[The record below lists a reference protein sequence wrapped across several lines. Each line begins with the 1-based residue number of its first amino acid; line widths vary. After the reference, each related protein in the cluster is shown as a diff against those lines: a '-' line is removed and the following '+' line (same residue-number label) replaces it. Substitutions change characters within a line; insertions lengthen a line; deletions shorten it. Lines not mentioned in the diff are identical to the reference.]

1 MNLEFKELTKKYGD
15 NVALDKFSIVLENGV
30 YGLLGPNGAGKST
43 LMNLI
48 TDNIKRTSGSILYN
62 GKDILELGAKFRQKL
77 GYMPQHQ
84 GIYGNMTAVE
94 FLMYMSSVKGV
105 KRNEAKKQVEQ
116 LLEIVNLSDVA
127 GKKLAEFSGGM
138 KQRVMLAQAVMN
150 EPEIII
156 LDEPTAGLDPKERI
170 RMRDFI
176 KELSGNRIVLLAT
189 HVVSDI
195 EKISKEILLM
205 KKGSLIQRGTP
216 VNLIKNVWEKTGKE
230 KTLEQMNLEDVYM
243 YYLENN
249 NMEMSG

>member
-15 NVALDKFSIVLENGV
+15 NIALDKFSIVLENGV

-43 LMNLI
+43 LMNLL

-62 GKDILELGAKFRQKL
+62 GRDILELGAKFRQKL
-77 GYMPQHQ
+77 GYMPQQQ
-84 GIYGNMTAVE
+84 GIYGNMTAKE

-105 KRNEAKKQVEQ
+105 KRKAAKKHVEE
-116 LLEIVNLSDVA
+116 LLEIVNLSDTA

-176 KELSGNRIVLLAT
+176 KQLSENKIVLFAT

-205 KKGSLIQRGTP
+205 KKGSLIQKGTP
-216 VNLIKNVWEKTGKE
+216 SDLIKDVWEKTGKE
-230 KTLEQMNLEDVYM
+230 KTLERMDLEDVYM
-243 YYLENN
+243 YYMENN
-249 NMEMSG
+249 TI

>member
-1 MNLEFKELTKKYGD
+1 MKLEFKELTKKYGD

-48 TDNIKRTSGSILYN
+48 TDNIKRTSGSILYD
-62 GKDILELGAKFRQKL
+62 GKDILELGAGFRQKL
-77 GYMPQHQ
+77 GYMPQQQ

-94 FLMYMSSVKGV
+94 FLMYMSAIKGV
-105 KRNEAKKQVEQ
+105 KRNEAKKQTEH
-116 LLEIVNLSDVA
+116 LLEVVNLSDAA

-150 EPEIII
+150 EPELII

-176 KELSGNRIVLLAT
+176 KDLSENKIVILAT

-216 VNLIKNVWEKTGKE
+216 AELIKNVWEATGKE
-230 KTLEQMNLEDVYM
+230 KTLEQMDLEDVYM

-249 NMEMSG
+249 NSASK

>member
-1 MNLEFKELTKKYGD
+1 MELEFKEVTKKYGD
-15 NVALDKFSIVLENGV
+15 SLALNKFSIILENGV

-48 TDNIKRTSGSILYN
+48 TDNIKRTSGSILYD
-62 GKDILELGAKFRQKL
+62 GKDILELGAKFREKL
-77 GYMPQHQ
+77 GYMPQQH
-84 GIYGNMTAVE
+84 GIYGNMTAKE
-94 FLMYMSSVKGV
+94 FLMYMSAIKGV
-105 KRNEAKKQVEQ
+105 KRNEAKNQVDR

-127 GKKLAEFSGGM
+127 GKKLGEFSGGM

-170 RMRDFI
+170 RIRDYI
-176 KELSGNRIVLLAT
+176 KELSENKIVILAT

-205 KKGSLIQRGTP
+205 KKGALIQRGTP
-216 VNLIKNVWEKTGKE
+216 SELIKAVWEKTGKE
-230 KTLEQMNLEDVYM
+230 KSMEQMDLEDVYM
-243 YYLENN
+243 YYLENKDG
-249 NMEMSG
+249 E

>member
-1 MNLEFKELTKKYGD
+1 MELEFKELTKKYGE
-15 NVALDKFSIVLENGV
+15 NLALDGFTTTLENGV

-77 GYMPQHQ
+77 GYMPQQQ
-84 GIYGNMTAVE
+84 GIYGNMTAKE

-105 KRNEAKKQVEQ
+105 KRSDAKKHIEQ

-150 EPEIII
+150 EPEVII

-176 KELSGNRIVLLAT
+176 KELSENKIVLLAT

-205 KKGSLIQRGTP
+205 KKGSLVQKGTP
-216 VNLIKNVWEKTGKE
+216 ENLIKNVWQKSDKSKTI
-230 KTLEQMNLEDVYM
+230 EQMDLEDVYM
-243 YYLENN
+243 FYLDDNEN
-249 NMEMSG
+249 